1 MAISSAC
8 STGTGGHPLWTDPRP
23 QRNFTTEPV
32 FNPSEKIHMLGTP
45 VIILTPGIKKAHFS
59 SASLSAWIWGQKPVW
74 DMSGGRDLVLTG
86 DSLRREQ
93 NRDPFL
99 DTKVAM
105 HSLGDRVLQ
114 NQMFL
119 KQLGS
124 FPRIPAR

>member
-1 MAISSAC
+1 
-8 STGTGGHPLWTDPRP
+8 
-23 QRNFTTEPV
+23 
-32 FNPSEKIHMLGTP
+32 MLGTP

-59 SASLSAWIWGQKPVW
+59 LASLSAWIWGQKPVW